1 MVQPIQYGI
10 QAPSAFESLV
20 SGLKLGTSLQEMQA
34 QRALREQQALQ
45 IQQNIEQKRQQQE
58 ALKAIR
64 SARPEDLT
72 QEFVNRYTGLISAEQ
87 QKLMQEQF
95 NTYDTQRQSA
105 LAGQYGQMAQLA
117 FSNVD
122 EAQVNGFFDQLIGA
136 QDSESAKKALEAER
150 KAFLSAPNKDFY
162 GKQKLIMLRALGG
175 KGKEVADQVN
185 SLNMAKT
192 ESLSSDKLRKRE
204 AEADQAV
211 AQAKT
216 AQATAKTADEK
227 AAADLKLAN
236 ANAARAQVQADYEER
251 QQKADLDKKAQEL
264 GLTAAQKNKVFAET
278 SKLSSETKKI
288 ALELAALEAS
298 GGVDPSKKFDQEE
311 KLRKEFTARTKV
323 FNELDSTFSNLKASE
338 QAGTG
343 PGDIALITGFMKMLD
358 PGSVVRETEFATA
371 RDTAGL
377 FTRLENSLQRLQNGE
392 FLKPPQRQE
401 YINLAKQYYD
411 AAKQKANI
419 EKQSIAK
426 VVTNYK
432 LNPDNVFGVEAAPV
446 APGAAGAGQRNIT
459 QSFSQRPQS
468 APTPAQTPTPAAGG
482 AQRNVKVDY

>member
-1 MVQPIQYGI
+1 MVQPIQYTV

-34 QRALREQQALQ
+34 QNALRQQQAMK
-45 IQQNIEQKRQQQE
+45 IQEEMEQKRKQQE
-58 ALKAIR
+58 LLVQLRQKPFDQWTSEDVTSASMLMPKEGLTFLQNQMNQMSTEERRTRALTLGQLA
-64 SARPEDLT
+64 S
-72 QEFVNRYTGLISAEQ
+72 V
-87 QKLMQEQF
+87 
-95 NTYDTQRQSA
+95 A
-105 LAGQYGQMAQLA
+105 LAGDAERTAAAFDERIEAETNPREKEALRVQKQTALTRPGDLA
-117 FSNVD
+117 KLYSVMLGGMGEEGKGVVAN
-122 EAQVNGFFDQLIGA
+122 LI
-136 QDSESAKKALEAER
+136 KLHALEPGA
-150 KAFLSAPNKDFY
+150 LDD
-162 GKQKLIMLRALGG
+162 LRL
-175 KGKEVADQVN
+175 KVAQ
-185 SLNMAKT
+185 
-192 ESLSSDKLRKRE
+192 
-204 AEADQAV
+204 ADRAV
-211 AQAKT
+211 AEAKT
-216 AQATAKTADEK
+216 AQATAQTADQK
-227 AAADLKLAN
+227 AAADLRLAN
-236 ANAARAQVQADYEER
+236 ANATRAQIQTDYEER
-251 QQKADLDKKAQEL
+251 QQKADLEKKAQEL
-264 GLTAAQKNKVFAET
+264 GLTAAQKNKALAET
-278 SKLSSETKKI
+278 SKLSAETKKVV
-288 ALELAALEAS
+288 LELAALEAS

-323 FNELDSTFSNLKASE
+323 FNEIDSTFSNLNSSA

-377 FTRLENSLQRLQNGE
+377 FTRLENSLQKLQNGE
-392 FLKPPQRQE
+392 FLKPAQRQE
-401 YINLAKQYYD
+401 YVNLAKQYYD

>member
-1 MVQPIQYGI
+1 MVQPIQYTVK
-10 QAPSAFESLV
+10 APSAFESLV
-20 SGLKLGTSLQEMQA
+20 SGLKLGTSLQEVQA

-45 IQQNIEQKRQQQE
+45 IQQKMAEEKRVRERMAELNNIPPHQLSSRLGEFSDVLPHEMFNALRSYASTADEKTLRNQAGQLGQLIMAAGSNDTDVLESVGQELISAAPDEASKKAISAHLESARKNPKQFVIGQQIMLRQLGEVGVKIADNIEQQLSLKPGALDELRQ
-58 ALKAIR
+58 K
-64 SARPEDLT
+64 
-72 QEFVNRYTGLISAEQ
+72 V
-87 QKLMQEQF
+87 
-95 NTYDTQRQSA
+95 
-105 LAGQYGQMAQLA
+105 AQ
-117 FSNVD
+117 
-122 EAQVNGFFDQLIGA
+122 
-136 QDSESAKKALEAER
+136 
-150 KAFLSAPNKDFY
+150 
-162 GKQKLIMLRALGG
+162 
-175 KGKEVADQVN
+175 
-185 SLNMAKT
+185 
-192 ESLSSDKLRKRE
+192 
-204 AEADQAV
+204 ADQAV

-216 AQATAKTADEK
+216 AQATAQTADEK

-236 ANAARAQVQADYEER
+236 ANAARAQVQADYENR
-251 QQKADLDKKAQEL
+251 QQKADLDKKAQDL
-264 GLTAAQKNKVFAET
+264 GLTAAQKNKVLAET
-278 SKLSSETKKI
+278 SKLSAETKKI

-377 FTRLENSLQRLQNGE
+377 FTKLENSLQKLQNGE
-392 FLKPPQRQE
+392 FLKPAQRKE
-401 YINLAKQYYD
+401 YINLAEKYYD

-419 EKQSIAK
+419 EKQSISK

-446 APGAAGAGQRNIT
+446 APVAPGAAA
-459 QSFSQRPQS
+459 PAP
-468 APTPAQTPTPAAGG
+468 APTPRPAPAPPTGG
-482 AQRNVKVDY
+482 RNIGGGFRVLD